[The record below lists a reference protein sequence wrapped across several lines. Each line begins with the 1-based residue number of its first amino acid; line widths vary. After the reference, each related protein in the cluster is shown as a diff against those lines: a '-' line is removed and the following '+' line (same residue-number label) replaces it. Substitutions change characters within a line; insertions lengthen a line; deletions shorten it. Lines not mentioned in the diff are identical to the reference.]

1 MKKVIV
7 ELRVSPAFDMQA
19 TMKMDL
25 AKLEGFTIDQD
36 YESVPVS
43 PTEDL
48 AASLAKAKEEVVLI
62 RGEVDEDKE
71 EELKKLPNVINVWT
85 DARIEAFDEENP
97 EDIEAESL
105 QEGCEEGESELGA
118 LETEEI
124 EEIAEE
130 LLPPFDLELAT
141 PCPPT
146 DCKPWVAKGTIS
158 DVAKYLRCDRL
169 WAKGIRGRGIVIGI
183 CDSGV
188 SKSKV
193 PAFIGGW
200 SPTTSYTPGTASST
214 SHGTMTA
221 FDAVGMCPEA
231 KIYDIAILQSQGG
244 ISGLLSDAIKAYQ
257 WALNQYKKNKTPQ
270 ILSNSWG
277 MFQKAW
283 APDYACDLNHP
294 FNRKVLEVINKGMIV
309 TFAAGNCGSQC
320 PSGRCGSDT
329 GPGRS
334 IWGANGHPKVIT
346 VGAANIREE
355 WIGYTSQGPCCI
367 DLRKPDFCAPS
378 HFKGARS
385 SDTGTSAAC
394 PVCAGV
400 IGLLKSHDP
409 SLTQDKVKK
418 ALQKTAKNLCAPGW
432 DRNSGYG
439 MIQGKAA
446 FDLLFGGYIPI
457 AHAMWTHGTS
467 IHEEFPGRLKLTRRL
482 GPYALFEGKPGTR
495 NWFHFAIPTPVIV
508 DARRLRL
515 DSVMLMFLA
524 HPDVWVTNVRIY
536 DGVWGIESYDGLAMT
551 GTHWFERF
559 DVLNKYVR
567 WGIGISIGVKFG
579 TKKTGHYIRFVT
591 AGADFV
597 K

>member
-62 RGEVDEDKE
+62 RGEVEEDKE
-71 EELKKLPNVINVWT
+71 DELKKLPNVINVWT

-257 WALNQYKKNKTPQ
+257 WALNQYKKKKTPQ
-270 ILSNSWG
+270 ILSNSWY
-277 MFQKAW
+277 MSQKSW
-283 APDYACDLNHP
+283 APDYATNPNHP
-294 FNRKVLEVINKGMIV
+294 FTRKVVEVINKGIIV
-309 TFAAGNCGSQC
+309 IFPVGICGSLC
-320 PSGRCGSDT
+320 PSMKCGSDT

-334 IWGANGHPKVIT
+334 IWGCKWSPQGDYCRSCQHP
-346 VGAANIREE
+346 
-355 WIGYTSQGPCCI
+355 
-367 DLRKPDFCAPS
+367 
-378 HFKGARS
+378 
-385 SDTGTSAAC
+385 
-394 PVCAGV
+394 
-400 IGLLKSHDP
+400 
-409 SLTQDKVKK
+409 
-418 ALQKTAKNLCAPGW
+418 
-432 DRNSGYG
+432 
-439 MIQGKAA
+439 
-446 FDLLFGGYIPI
+446 
-457 AHAMWTHGTS
+457 
-467 IHEEFPGRLKLTRRL
+467 
-482 GPYALFEGKPGTR
+482 
-495 NWFHFAIPTPVIV
+495 
-508 DARRLRL
+508 
-515 DSVMLMFLA
+515 
-524 HPDVWVTNVRIY
+524 
-536 DGVWGIESYDGLAMT
+536 
-551 GTHWFERF
+551 
-559 DVLNKYVR
+559 
-567 WGIGISIGVKFG
+567 
-579 TKKTGHYIRFVT
+579 
-591 AGADFV
+591 
-597 K
+597 